1 MMAYM
6 CELKSSLR
14 GQRQMNEEVNEQFQ
28 RLSTE
33 RAELMQK
40 LADSEELR
48 NYERETALAVE
59 TSLREHCTL
68 ATRNY
73 QVLIQ

>member
-1 MMAYM
+1 M
-6 CELKSSLR
+6 CELKSNLR
-14 GQRQMNEEVNEQFQ
+14 GQKQMNEDVNEQIQ
-28 RLSTE
+28 RLN
-33 RAELMQK
+33 AEKADLMQK
-40 LADSEELR
+40 IAESEESR

-59 TSLREHCTL
+59 TSLREHCAL